1 MVVVSPGLLETVP
14 KRLKDVHCRF
24 ELGLGEWTEISE
36 DEKENNPP
44 APRKK
49 LKLTLEKRKE

>member
-1 MVVVSPGLLETVP
+1 MAVVSPGLLEIIP
-14 KRLKDVHCRF
+14 KCWKDVHCRF

-36 DEKENNPP
+36 DKKENNPP